1 MKFSVEKQ
9 NADERNLFVPGELM
23 NKYTNWS
30 YLRLEYLLRTCSE
43 SVRCR
48 LSRLLGKEDPCI
60 EQVYMQAE
68 ERREGGR
75 RRSSPV
81 VRRTTRP

>member
-1 MKFSVEKQ
+1 
-9 NADERNLFVPGELM
+9 M

-30 YLRLEYLLRTCSE
+30 YPRLEYLLRTCSE

-68 ERREGGR
+68 ERREEGR